1 MSSAAFPRGGL
12 KSEEA
17 KDPKQEKKEKRKRK
31 ENDADLLATRKP
43 AKRVDKAPA
52 AEPEQ
57 QQQSTPLDVLTTTT
71 IVKAARGKPA
81 ETKTRP
87 ASRATMP
94 RRRCWGVVRSTSTKH
109 ALVSLP
115 GNLVG
120 HVDVSGALQLTPN
133 TVVRCA
139 VLSTSRAGAAPGSKK
154 GPKRVELAIDA
165 RGVQKGLRLEDIA
178 SNRVTTLF
186 GLVASREAR
195 GYVVDVGVGG
205 ATGFLAFK
213 HCDADISVGAPVE
226 CRVLKLDPDS
236 GECVCVPV
244 SRLRLGGAAMA
255 CRWCRESR
263 R

>member
-81 ETKTRP
+81 KLRPVRFASYHAETTVL
-87 ASRATMP
+87 
-94 RRRCWGVVRSTSTKH
+94 GVVRSTSTKH

-236 GECVCVPV
+236 GVCAFSGVRRPSTWRRGDGVPV
-244 SRLRLGGAAMA
+244 V
-255 CRWCRESR
+255 
-263 R
+263 

>member
-1 MSSAAFPRGGL
+1 ML
-12 KSEEA
+12 
-17 KDPKQEKKEKRKRK
+17 
-31 ENDADLLATRKP
+31 
-43 AKRVDKAPA
+43 
-52 AEPEQ
+52 
-57 QQQSTPLDVLTTTT
+57 
-71 IVKAARGKPA
+71 
-81 ETKTRP
+81 
-87 ASRATMP
+87 
-94 RRRCWGVVRSTSTKH
+94 GVVRSTSTKH

-213 HCDADISVGAPVE
+213 NCDADISVGAPVE

-236 GECVCVPV
+236 GVCALTTRDVAS
-244 SRLRLGGAAMA
+244 SRTRRKRRAGASARSA
-255 CRWCRESR
+255 
-263 R
+263 

>member
-1 MSSAAFPRGGL
+1 MSAAFPRGGL
-12 KSEEA
+12 NEA

-43 AKRVDKAPA
+43 AKTVKARTQ
-52 AEPEQ
+52 EPEQQ

-81 ETKTRP
+81 KLRPVRFASYHAETTVL
-87 ASRATMP
+87 
-94 RRRCWGVVRSTSTKH
+94 GVVRSTSTKH

-186 GLVASREAR
+186 GLVA
-195 GYVVDVGVGG
+195 
-205 ATGFLAFK
+205 
-213 HCDADISVGAPVE
+213 
-226 CRVLKLDPDS
+226 
-236 GECVCVPV
+236 
-244 SRLRLGGAAMA
+244 
-255 CRWCRESR
+255 
-263 R
+263 

>member
-1 MSSAAFPRGGL
+1 MSAAFPRGGL
-12 KSEEA
+12 KDEA

-43 AKRVDKAPA
+43 AKTVKAPTN
-52 AEPEQ
+52 EPVEQ

-81 ETKTRP
+81 KLRPVRFASYHAETTVL
-87 ASRATMP
+87 
-94 RRRCWGVVRSTSTKH
+94 GVVRSTSTKH

-165 RGVQKGLRLEDIA
+165 RERFSAFHPMTRPDLDRRRAAENHLK
-178 SNRVTTLF
+178 S
-186 GLVASREAR
+186 VASA
-195 GYVVDVGVGG
+195 
-205 ATGFLAFK
+205 ANA
-213 HCDADISVGAPVE
+213 ANANDI
-226 CRVLKLDPDS
+226 DT
-236 GECVCVPV
+236 
-244 SRLRLGGAAMA
+244 
-255 CRWCRESR
+255 WI
-263 R
+263 